1 MKKNWGIWDWVYV
14 IWTLVVCLLAMWAC
28 GAAVGEPELRDA
40 FNDFR
45 QDITHMPGRGIGRGS
60 RQLREER
67 VGNALEIT
75 NACMEHLTR
84 QGYDCRVVFG
94 RVVLSPAQA
103 AVWTALPREGIQQA
117 IGDELHPVV
126 WTEAGIEVDIPWLQV
141 LSHDLWG
148 FGVADD
154 TAALWVN
161 VFPSLIA
168 HDCAPSVDCDAI
180 IAAATRLTQGVGAI
194 TALDSGV
201 GGIAAALGIQRFP
214 ATMVAEQL
222 GQCLAAEDDTA
233 ATEMPAAPAAPN
245 SLLPGYHGVSC
256 LSPAPV
262 AILEEYGS
270 YAIMPPEEQSCVVY
284 RLLADGEEVLC
295 WQCPQEDIGT
305 QTFALQW
312 RDDFAEPSEAATRG
326 DSRGAWRPL
335 LRMDGHVVAEGKMVS
350 EGGIL
355 TLACSRYADAGGTL
369 LTDQVSFAI
378 EPRRECR
385 WVLSSGTMARPEPGG
400 DADAVA
406 QLLRRCTYL
415 QDSQRRIAGAEFGW
429 QDCTSLRVL
438 LLQRNDAASDDSA
451 GEAAR
456 SDDQAGTAVS
466 WRLVFPEEEPAAY
479 TCTAAG
485 VNPEACRRA
494 WSMAMAFAPMLALE
508 WLANTSDGITITSS
522 LNAFRN
528 AFQRQQAWLWVP
540 KGAAAAGNGGDDMIA
555 PWLPLA
561 AAESQAAWLG
571 ACAMGG
577 ESPVPVCSW
586 PEAQNACRLHI
597 MASADAVVSPAAVVS
612 LNDVCGDDSG
622 AAALDFFCRAYQR
635 TLALIRHVVGVKRED
650 CPDSRKDLTAMAL
663 LVGLTD
669 EAAAVP
675 RIESITVPTCWSRAS
690 GECPIRLR
698 LARTTWWSLCIENAD
713 SELQWQQRG
722 TDCTAEL
729 RWPLHDLRQYPCADG
744 SYILRLR
751 AGAGQ
756 HVEEQSCSVVLD
768 SQAPALSFVPL
779 GDMSLPGVRY
789 SVNDA
794 SPTTAE
800 LVLTDDAGAV
810 IRRWDALRSNAPAEV
825 LIDSADLAVGSYL
838 ITLYAEDA
846 AGNRARSELVLDLPG
861 GPGVLPE
868 LQLCIVGHGG
878 SEPVLTADARL
889 EVLAKGID
897 GLHECALFM
906 DDDILLA
913 TGPGPS
919 LAETL
924 YVSQWPAGRH
934 VLQAVAWDDTG
945 DEYLSASIACYIRP
959 EEGDDDLPPMLDVA
973 LDGWPPDANSTLA
986 VSAWDNSDLRCM
998 RVWLDGELMCNESF
1012 MPGTQEGR
1020 LEHLPIPAS
1029 ALARGLWL
1037 QAGDRAGNLQQ
1048 RLVRYPDGSAAG
1060 DDKPIVVLC
1069 SPHLND
1075 GPLQDDIEYQLY
1087 KESAGELAYL
1097 SLRLNGEL
1105 LNEHFFPWET
1115 VFAGV
1120 IPLASCRGG
1129 ENLLEVQAVGVNGL
1143 TADTVVVRFT
1153 VPVIVDMTL
1162 TPDIVC
1168 GWAGDDPTVTLTAAL
1183 RQDCA
1188 WTASV
1193 PAVPAVA
1200 PQQGYGN
1207 VVQWSFSS
1215 ADFADGSYQV
1225 RIDLP
1230 DLGLWRERSLLVD
1243 HQRGEVVAQISQP
1256 VTGVLKEA
1264 LVRVMGSACYSED
1277 GREVSYQIAVRDERG
1292 EWLIVCPRQNDP
1304 HCAALLPARARPA
1317 AADERRLVV
1326 IGTVSAAQLALL
1338 DLSGLPDGRY
1348 ELHLEVAAAG
1358 QRAADQVVFQLASDL
1373 KSGPFSWQEQDLRV
1387 PAGAMLI
1394 KATRKYASD
1403 SLQDGDFGPGWCL
1416 NLSAM
1421 DVVFPEERAELTD
1434 VFGTPQ
1440 LIRQGG
1446 SRDVCVTL
1454 PDGRRVT
1461 FVFDLVSGGGTSFCY
1476 YAQWRAP
1483 DTAGATLVPTVSNKL
1498 MALPGLEPYWEAA
1511 GMATPWENFDFPGF
1525 VLSCE
1530 DGNNYL
1536 LAREFLGDAELLV
1549 GGAGGSDDGE
1559 SYAHVAVYG
1568 QAQLREI
1575 TTSEGERVVF
1585 AADSISSQ
1593 SLAGRLKDI
1602 MKIERGHEGDNRITA
1617 IDALQGDPLRL
1628 EYAYDELGRLV
1639 QVWQGRPGQDRQL
1652 RRSYAY
1658 DDERFPYHLTA
1669 IRDGRGALLFAQRFD
1684 ALGRI
1689 CATTNADGA
1698 ESTVLRD
1705 CVAGVELRTDPL
1717 GHETTILHDAR
1728 GNICAVIAPD
1738 GALTSYDYDVSGR
1751 ECAATNPL
1759 GEKNLAVY
1767 DDSGRLLARIEPLG
1781 QRTDYVYADNGRC
1794 RRIVDPL
1801 GRLTDYTMNEQGRNT
1816 CITTV
1821 TGDVVTLAYDAQG
1834 RVSSF
1839 TGGEGL
1845 EAILVSYD
1853 ERGRPEAITDMRGL
1867 QIQSEYDDSNNL
1879 AAKTLL
1885 FFAAGGSQISELSV
1899 AADYDGEGRPVSIYD
1914 SLNNWQKT
1922 TYDYRGRAV
1931 QEAASSGECMN
1942 RRFDAMDRVVETWD
1956 DTGVLWR
1963 FVYDAA
1969 GQQVLAAGPFA
1980 LSENQREQPP
1990 EMLIFRQAERRHFD
2004 ACGRLSSLELLRD
2017 VAVMRVDLGAGQYRC
2032 QLLASGDSVAN
2043 TSREYD
2049 AAGRLRFSRS
2059 LAGVEQYFE
2068 YDANGRCIGMSD
2080 GAGRGRRWEYDA
2092 IGNVTAL
2099 TDAAGNQTLY
2109 SYDERG
2115 LPTAVIG
2122 PGGGITLT
2130 EYDAQGRLRQLRNPA
2145 GLLAFNSFTN
2155 AGQLASVR
2163 LGASDGDDQDGGGDD
2178 AARRLGQGSKARSD
2192 DDDLLAEY
2200 RYEYNATLGLSAI
2213 IDPLGRRHDFVV
2225 DEFGRECR
2233 QRLPLG
2239 QECTAIYDSG
2249 GRLPSQ
2255 CSDFVG
2261 NSVVCNYDAHG
2272 HLREKRVAAAGDATS
2287 ELLYRYRYDALGRCE
2302 AVTLA
2307 VGDDDVAEP
2316 LLACEYNHAGRVVRQ
2331 DNAGAVMQR
2340 EYDAD
2345 MRVIRQWTDNT
2356 DLHYAYDAGGALA
2369 QVMVRK
2375 AAGRELSQADEY
2387 GFEYNMAGHLCQL
2400 SRPDGSASSFA
2411 VDGQGLVT
2419 AIHHY
2424 DGKQVLLQ
2432 ESSYEYDAAGRCVS
2446 ALDGWCDDGAQR
2458 RERRRCYRYDALG
2471 RLCWEES
2478 WCEGL
2483 AAFCYSEES
2492 SYDATGNRVRSVHTD
2507 ERGAMTVR
2515 AFAYDAND
2523 RLLKEEVQNA
2533 AESYQVL
2540 YSWDANG
2547 SLLSRVAGGAYP
2559 DERRYTWDAEN
2570 RLVAV
2575 HIDQPNAASG
2585 AVHWSI
2591 FYDYDARGILSGCT
2605 RERRQNQLVER
2616 SRYRLVMTPPEPDG
2630 MPVLLECQLLE
2641 GSGDASLQSFVHSGQ
2656 LVARYGADGD
2666 AWQCVGDRLGTVTCE
2681 QSGAA
2686 RVRQG
2691 YDARGMPL
2699 LPSRET
2705 PGHGFAGQ
2713 WQDPVTGLVYLRS
2726 RFYAPELGAFIS
2738 RDAHPG
2744 QLSQPMSLHKYAYC
2758 LNDPVNRCDPGGCFS
2773 MLSCMS
2779 AIMSQMSSACNSII
2793 RYRVPLQ
2800 IATELSWGVFSL
2812 SDFMTREAE
2821 KTNATVVVHG
2831 VMPHFPGFSKDL
2843 IDGLDG
2849 RVDNQDYYEFL
2860 WSGFSMAIFPWL
2872 PNPLQHGIAK
2882 ASLRSCLLAIEQKG
2896 YRHLSL
2902 IGHSWGTVL
2911 SLDALE
2917 QRDVPIHTW
2926 VTMGSPLPRVTPR
2939 FPFRNWLNVFS
2950 PSDPVVYLEI
2960 TPFFRFANEPMEPL
2974 FAQDSPPEQH
2984 GVGNRPLVEAH
2995 SCYWTD
3001 YMTIKLIA
3009 NLLKAQ

>member
-1 MKKNWGIWDWVYV
+1 MKNKWGIWDWVYV

-28 GAAVGEPELRDA
+28 DAAAGEIALRDA
-40 FNDFR
+40 LNDFR
-45 QDITHMPGRGIGRGS
+45 QDITHMPGRGIGRGD

-67 VGNALEIT
+67 VGNAVELT
-75 NACMEHLTR
+75 SACMEHLTR

-103 AVWTALPREGIQQA
+103 AAWAALPREGIQQA
-117 IGDELHPVV
+117 LGDESHPVV
-126 WTEAGIEVDIPWLQV
+126 WTEAGLSFDMPWLQV

-148 FGVADD
+148 FGAADD
-154 TAALWVN
+154 TAAIWVN
-161 VFPSLIA
+161 VFPALIA
-168 HDCAPSVDCDAI
+168 HDCAPSVECDAI

-194 TALDSGV
+194 TTLDYGV
-201 GGIAAALGIQRFP
+201 DGIAAALGIQRFP

-222 GQCLAAEDDTA
+222 AQCLVVDEVAASHTMLTA
-233 ATEMPAAPAAPN
+233 AT
-245 SLLPGYHGVSC
+245 SLPGYRGVSC

-270 YAIMPPEEQSCVVY
+270 YAIMPPELRACVVF
-284 RLLADGEEVLC
+284 RLLADGEEVLR
-295 WQCPQEDIGT
+295 WQCPQEDIGA

-312 RDDFAEPSEAATRG
+312 LDDCEEPSEAAARG

-335 LRMDGHVVAEGKMVS
+335 LRMDGHVVVEGKMVS
-350 EGGIL
+350 EGGVL
-355 TLACSRYADAGGTL
+355 SLVCCRYADAAATTL
-369 LTDQVSFAI
+369 SDQVRFAI

-385 WVLSSGTMARPEPGG
+385 WVVSSGTMAPPEPDG

-406 QLLRRCTYL
+406 QLLRRCAYL
-415 QDSQRRIAGAEFGW
+415 QDCQRRIAGAEFGW
-429 QDCTSLRVL
+429 QDCAWLRVL
-438 LLQRNDAASDDSA
+438 LLERNDAAPVATTADDANAA
-451 GEAAR
+451 GI
-456 SDDQAGTAVS
+456 AVS
-466 WRLVFPEEEPAAY
+466 WRLVLPEEEPAAY
-479 TCTAAG
+479 ACTAAG
-485 VNPEACRRA
+485 VNPDACRRA

-522 LNAFRN
+522 LNAFRV
-528 AFQRQQAWLWVP
+528 AFQRQSQWLWLPKEAGAVANSDEMIVP
-540 KGAAAAGNGGDDMIA
+540 WLALAAAA
-555 PWLPLA
+555 PQ
-561 AAESQAAWLG
+561 AEWFG

-577 ESPVPVCSW
+577 ETPLPVCSW
-586 PEAQNACRLHI
+586 PEAQNSCQLHI
-597 MASADAVVSPAAVVS
+597 MANAGGVVSPAAVVS
-612 LNDVCGDDSG
+612 LDDVCGDDSN
-622 AAALDFFCRAYQR
+622 AAALDFFCRVYQR
-635 TLALIRHVVGVKRED
+635 VLALIRHLYDAQCGTVPQ
-650 CPDSRKDLTAMAL
+650 CLKDLTAMAL

-669 EAAAVP
+669 EAAALP
-675 RIESITVPTCWSRAS
+675 QIESITVPTCWSRAS
-690 GECPIRLR
+690 GECPIRLQ
-698 LARTTWWSLCIENAD
+698 LARTTWWALCIENAVG
-713 SELQWQQRG
+713 EPQWRQRG

-729 RWPLHDLRQYPCADG
+729 RWPLHDLRQHPCADG
-744 SYILRLR
+744 NYVLRLR
-751 AGAGQ
+751 VGDGQ
-756 HVEEQSCSVVLD
+756 HVEEQYRSVVLD
-768 SQAPALSFVPL
+768 SQAPGLSLVPL

-800 LVLTDDAGAV
+800 LVLTDDAGTV
-810 IRRWDALRSNAPAEV
+810 IRRWDALLVNAPAEL
-825 LIDSADLAVGSYL
+825 LIDSADLRAGNYL
-838 ITLYAEDA
+838 LTLYAEDA
-846 AGNRARSELVLDLPG
+846 AGNRASKELALDFLG

-868 LQLCIVGHGG
+868 LRLRIVGHEAL
-878 SEPVLTADARL
+878 EPVLTTDTRL

-897 GLHECALFM
+897 DLQECALFL

-913 TGPGPS
+913 TGPGPL
-919 LAETL
+919 LAATL

-959 EEGDDDLPPMLDVA
+959 EKGDDDLPPMLDVA

-986 VSAWDNSDLRCM
+986 VSAWDNRDLQCM
-998 RVWLDGELMCNESF
+998 RVWLDGELMCDESY

-1020 LEHLPIPAS
+1020 LENLPISAS
-1029 ALARGLWL
+1029 VLARGLWL
-1037 QAGDRAGNLQQ
+1037 QANDRVGNLRQ
-1048 RLVRYPDGSAAG
+1048 RLLRYPDASAAG
-1060 DDKPIVVLC
+1060 DEKPIVVLC
-1069 SPHLND
+1069 SPQLNG

-1105 LNEHFFPWET
+1105 LSEHFFPWET
-1115 VFAGV
+1115 EFAGT

-1129 ENLLEVQAVGVNGL
+1129 ENLLELQAVGVNGIA
-1143 TADTVVVRFT
+1143 ADTVVARFT

-1162 TPDIVC
+1162 TPDVVC
-1168 GWAGDDPTVTLTAAL
+1168 GWAGDDPAVTLMATL
-1183 RQDCA
+1183 RQECG

-1200 PQQGYGN
+1200 PQHGYGS

-1230 DLGLWRERSLLVD
+1230 DLGLWRERSLQVD
-1243 HQRGEVVAQISQP
+1243 HQRGEVIAQITQP
-1256 VTGVLKEA
+1256 VTGVLKEGV
-1264 LVRVMGSACYSED
+1264 VRVMGSACYSEE
-1277 GREVSYQIAVRDERG
+1277 GREVSYQLAVRDEHG

-1317 AADERRLVV
+1317 AEDERRLCVNGAV
-1326 IGTVSAAQLALL
+1326 TAAELALL
-1338 DLSGLPDGRY
+1338 DLSGLPDSRY
-1348 ELHLEVAAAG
+1348 ELYLEVAAAG

-1373 KSGPFSWQEQDLRV
+1373 KSGPFTWQEQDLRV
-1387 PAGAMLI
+1387 PAGAMMI

-1403 SLQDGDFGPGWCL
+1403 SLQDGDFGPGWSL

-1421 DVVFPEERAELTD
+1421 DVVIPEERAELTD
-1434 VFGTPQ
+1434 VFGGTMS
-1440 LIRQGG
+1440 IRQGG
-1446 SRDVCVTL
+1446 SRDVCVML
-1454 PDGRRVT
+1454 PDGRRAT
-1461 FVFDLVSGGGTSFCY
+1461 FAYELVPGGGMSFCY

-1483 DTAGATLVPTVSNKL
+1483 DAVAATLAPTVSNKL

-1511 GMATPWENFDFPGF
+1511 GMATPWENYDFPGF
-1525 VLSCE
+1525 VLSCQ
-1530 DGNNYL
+1530 DGNKYL
-1536 LAREFLGDAELLV
+1536 LERKFLGDAELLV
-1549 GGAGGSDDGE
+1549 GGAGGPDDGE
-1559 SYAHVAVYG
+1559 SYAHVAAYG
-1568 QAQLREI
+1568 QARLREI
-1575 TTSEGERVVF
+1575 TTSEGERIVF

-1617 IDALQGDPLRL
+1617 IDALQGEQLRI

-1639 QVWQGRPGQDRQL
+1639 QVWHGRLGQDRQL

-1698 ESTVLRD
+1698 ETTVLRD
-1705 CVAGVELRTDPL
+1705 CIAGVELRTDPL

-1728 GNICAVIAPD
+1728 GNISAVVAPD
-1738 GALTSYDYDVSGR
+1738 GALTCYDYDAAGR
-1751 ECAATNPL
+1751 ESAVTNPL

-1767 DDSGRLLARIEPLG
+1767 DDLGRLQARIEPLG

-1801 GRLTDYTMNEQGRNT
+1801 GRLTDYAMDAQGRNT
-1816 CITTV
+1816 SIKTA
-1821 TGDVVTLAYDAQG
+1821 TGDVVTMSYDAQG

-1845 EAILVSYD
+1845 EPILVTYD
-1853 ERGRPEAITDMRGL
+1853 ERGRPQAITDMRGL
-1867 QIQSEYDDSNNL
+1867 QIQSEFDDSNNL
-1879 AAKTLL
+1879 AVKTLH
-1885 FFAAGGSQISELSV
+1885 FFADDSSQISELSV
-1899 AADYDGEGRPVSIYD
+1899 AADYDVEGRPTNRYD
-1914 SLNNWQKT
+1914 SLNNWHKM

-1931 QEAASSGECMN
+1931 QEAASSGQCMN

-1956 DTGVLWR
+1956 DAGVLWR

-1969 GQQVLAAGPFA
+1969 GQQVLAAGPFT

-1990 EMLIFRQAERRHFD
+1990 EILIFPQAERRHFD
-2004 ACGRLSSLELLRD
+2004 ACGRLISLELLND
-2017 VAVMRVDLGAGQYRC
+2017 VAVIRDDLGAGQYRC
-2032 QLLASGDSVAN
+2032 QLLASGGSAASATRD
-2043 TSREYD
+2043 YD
-2049 AAGRLRFSRS
+2049 AAGRLRFLRS

-2068 YDANGRCIGMSD
+2068 YDANGRCVGMSD

-2092 IGNVTAL
+2092 IGNVTAV
-2099 TDAAGNQTLY
+2099 TDAAGNQTLC

-2115 LPTAVIG
+2115 LPTVVIG

-2130 EYDAQGRLRQLRNPA
+2130 EYDAQGRLRLTQNPA
-2145 GLLAFNSFTN
+2145 GLLASNRFTT

-2163 LGASDGDDQDGGGDD
+2163 LCASDGDDQDGGGDD

-2192 DDDLLAEY
+2192 GDDNSDALAEY
-2200 RYEYNATLGLSAI
+2200 SYEYNATLGLSAI

-2225 DEFGRECR
+2225 DEFGRECL

-2249 GRLPSQ
+2249 GRLPSRR
-2255 CSDFVG
+2255 SDFLG
-2261 NSVVCNYDAHG
+2261 NRIAYSYDAHG
-2272 HLREKRVAAAGDATS
+2272 HLREKRVLTAGDATS
-2287 ELLYRYRYDALGRCE
+2287 ELLYRYRYDAFGRCE
-2302 AVTLA
+2302 AITLA
-2307 VGDDDVAEP
+2307 AGDDDVVEP
-2316 LLACEYNHAGRVVRQ
+2316 LLACEYNAAGRILRQ
-2331 DNAGAVMQR
+2331 DNAGVVLQR

-2356 DLHYAYDAGGALA
+2356 DLRYTYDAGGALST
-2369 QVMVRK
+2369 MVVHK
-2375 AAGRELSQADEY
+2375 AAGRELSQPDEY
-2387 GFEYNMAGHLCQL
+2387 GFEYDKAGHLSRL
-2400 SRPDGSASSFA
+2400 SRPDGSVSSFA
-2411 VDGQGLVT
+2411 VDGRGLVT
-2419 AIHHY
+2419 AIHHNA
-2424 DGKQVLLQ
+2424 GSQALQQ

-2446 ALDGWCDDGAQR
+2446 ALDSWSDDGTQR
-2458 RERRRCYRYDALG
+2458 HERRRSYRYDALG

-2515 AFAYDAND
+2515 AFEYDAND
-2523 RLLKEEVQNA
+2523 RLLNEEVQNA
-2533 AESYQVL
+2533 AESYQIL

-2591 FYDYDARGILSGCT
+2591 FYDYDVRGMLSGCT

-2641 GSGDASLQSFVHSGQ
+2641 ATADESLQSFVQNGQ
-2656 LVARYGADGD
+2656 LVARYGADGE
-2666 AWQCVGDRLGTVTCE
+2666 AWQCAGDRLGTVSSE
-2681 QSGAA
+2681 RSGAT

-2691 YDARGMPL
+2691 YDARGVPL

-2705 PGHGFAGQ
+2705 PGHGYAGE

-2726 RFYAPELGAFIS
+2726 RFYAPELGTFIS

-2779 AIMSQMSSACNSII
+2779 AMWSQVSSACNTFI

-2831 VMPHFPGFSKDL
+2831 VMPHFPGYSKDL
-2843 IDGLDG
+2843 TGGLDG
-2849 RVDNQDYYEFL
+2849 RIDNQDYYEFL
-2860 WSGFSMAIFPWL
+2860 WSGFSMAIIPWL

-2950 PSDPVVYLEI
+2950 SSDPIVYLEMQ
-2960 TPFFRFANEPMEPL
+2960 PFFRFASEPMEPL
-2974 FAQDSPPEQH
+2974 FAQESPPEQH
-2984 GVGNRPLVEAH
+2984 GVGNQPLLDAH